1 MDGLSRSSKAAV
13 GVAPLLAVLW
23 AAAPIAADELVL
35 LRDGTSRRGE
45 VASCNPQGCEIDSRR
60 TRRALIAAIVF
71 DGSAKSEVKAASLLR
86 TDETRLRDGKV
97 VRAPIRRIT
106 GTEIMTDAGD
116 YDRETVSVVS
126 FSQTELDAQPEI
138 LSDVLV
144 LRDGQRKEG
153 SIELCSAGSCLLD
166 RTSTLREKIE
176 WIGLGRGDAAVPQS
190 DRNTIHLV
198 NGEVVERELISITD
212 EVLTTSARYKREE
225 VAWIHLA
232 PVQEEEPPIN
242 RFPPPPPSG
251 PTGPPPPPPPPPSRS
266 SPTPPSRGGVGTG
279 DPCPASRPMGGYVE
293 LTQSGPDLYSAPDC
307 LHRKESRMWFRLV
320 PMPPVLPWPARWTN
334 TFYAPSV
341 HYRATMGPCRV
352 TNPDGVTCTNAG
364 GDARHDVDLG
374 LMAANGSIT
383 FLPLYGQLRVSVEDV
398 DLPTETR
405 CVGASSSGSSDN
417 VWDNE
422 TLSIEASYCADG
434 SYPFGF
440 CSNVI
445 PCTDTPTAADCIRE
459 PHKFVTFP
467 WEGSAS
473 VNGTGPRINTSV
485 RWKVCCG
492 CGEPPEGGMDA
503 IDRDPPDDP
512 CDEIAN
518 LERRLAQ
525 LRDARAQFARDLMAA
540 QYRQKTVLLEKI
552 LSGQGTVAQTLLA
565 LISLLA
571 NGTRVDAVGDAIGTF
586 LDGNSVG
593 DDPSGENIA
602 AAVVGATGTE
612 VVFDVIGQGDVT
624 NAARE
629 ASEYLARTT
638 DAEGAVRKLGES
650 FERSAALRNK
660 AKTFTE
666 ALGVLVAAK
675 GLYDQG
681 SALGDSL
688 QDYFDAGDDVR
699 TNQSG
704 LDDADN
710 QILDVELELER
721 LKRELEDPC
730 ATTSRFGEPFP
741 FPTLSTSDTRPRL
754 VRYPPSMST
763 PPSATEAAQ
772 LTGEI
777 AEAKRL
783 LSEGEAQMQS
793 AVPLML
799 FFASPEAR
807 AAASPE
813 LIVAV
818 ATELRKRTQAA
829 NASFRRAGE
838 ITQRIADEMRQQ
850 NPAALPTP
858 TTAP

>member
-1 MDGLSRSSKAAV
+1 M
-13 GVAPLLAVLW
+13 
-23 AAAPIAADELVL
+23 
-35 LRDGTSRRGE
+35 
-45 VASCNPQGCEIDSRR
+45 
-60 TRRALIAAIVF
+60 
-71 DGSAKSEVKAASLLR
+71 
-86 TDETRLRDGKV
+86 
-97 VRAPIRRIT
+97 
-106 GTEIMTDAGD
+106 
-116 YDRETVSVVS
+116 
-126 FSQTELDAQPEI
+126 DAQPEI

-144 LRDGQRKEG
+144 LRDGRRKVG
-153 SIELCSAGSCLLD
+153 ALELCSAGSCLLD
-166 RTSTLREKIE
+166 RTSTLREDVE
-176 WIGLGRGDAAVPQS
+176 WIGLGRGDAAPPQS
-190 DRNTIHLV
+190 DRNTVHLV

-212 EVLTTSARYKREE
+212 DVLTTSARYKREE

-232 PVQEEEPPIN
+232 AVAVEEPPIN
-242 RFPPPPPSG
+242 RLPPPPSSG
-251 PTGPPPPPPPPPSRS
+251 PTGPPPPPPPPPRS
-266 SPTPPSRGGVGTG
+266 SPLPPPRPGGVGTG
-279 DPCPASRPMGGYVE
+279 DPCPASSPMGGYVE

-320 PMPPVLPWPARWTN
+320 PSPPVLPWPARWTN

-352 TNPDGVTCTNAG
+352 TSTDGVTCTNAG
-364 GDARHDVDLG
+364 GVARHDVNLG
-374 LMAANGSIT
+374 LGGADGSIT
-383 FLPLYGQLRVSVEDV
+383 FLPLYGELRVSLWKV
-398 DLPTETR
+398 DLRTETR
-405 CVGASSSGSSDN
+405 CVSASSSGSSPN
-417 VWDNE
+417 VWTDE
-422 TLSIEASYCADG
+422 SLSIEADFCGNRSG
-434 SYPFGF
+434 PLSF

-445 PCTDTPTAADCIRE
+445 PCTDTPAPADCIRE

-467 WEGSAS
+467 WEGSAD
-473 VNGTGPRINTSV
+473 GTGPRMNTSV

-492 CGEPPEGGMDA
+492 CGEPPEGGMDP

-565 LISLLA
+565 LISLLS
-571 NGTRVDAVGDAIGTF
+571 NSESLGAVGDAIGTF

-602 AAVVGATGTE
+602 GAVVGVAGTDI
-612 VVFDVIGQGDVT
+612 VFDAIGQRDIT

-629 ASEYLARTT
+629 ASEYLARTN
-638 DAEGAVRKLGES
+638 DSDGAVRKLGES
-650 FERSAALRNK
+650 FERSAALRDK
-660 AKTFTE
+660 AKSVTGV
-666 ALGVLVAAK
+666 LGVLVAAK
-675 GLYDQG
+675 GLYDKG
-681 SALGDSL
+681 SELGDSL
-688 QDYFDAGDDVR
+688 QEYFDAGDDVR
-699 TNQSG
+699 TNQNG

-721 LKRELEDPC
+721 LKRERELDDPC
-730 ATTSRFGEPFP
+730 ATTTRLDERFP
-741 FPTLSTSDTRPRL
+741 FPTLSSTTDRPRL
-754 VRYPPSMST
+754 VRYPPAMST
-763 PPSATEAAQ
+763 PPSATESAQ

-783 LSEGEAQMQS
+783 LREGEAQMQS
-793 AVPLML
+793 SVPLML

-807 AAASPE
+807 TAASPE

-829 NASFRRAGE
+829 NVSFRRAGE

-850 NPAALPTP
+850 NPAALPTV
-858 TTAP
+858 TTADASIH